1 MTKHQGMTE
10 HGTGQPRTAQHRHHH
25 PDLERHRF
33 DAFSLIAGA
42 VFVLVAV
49 VYLLQSAGVLHV
61 SPRLVVPVELI
72 GLGAGGLAGVI
83 RQRSRRR
90 ADRAARTDVNQAS
103 ADR

>member
-1 MTKHQGMTE
+1 MNRRQQHHHQ
-10 HGTGQPRTAQHRHHH
+10 HQH
-25 PDLERHRF
+25 PDLDRHRF

-42 VFVLVAV
+42 VFLLVAV
-49 VYLLQSAGVLHV
+49 VYLLQSAGVMHV
-61 SPRLVVPVELI
+61 SPRLVVPLELI

-90 ADRAARTDVNQAS
+90 AERSEANQAS